1 MAQGL
6 MNPTSVHEDAG
17 LIPGLAQKVKDLGCS
32 EQCRLQAQL
41 GSCCC
46 GCGIGQRLLL
56 KFEP

>member
-17 LIPGLAQKVKDLGCS
+17 SIPGLAQKVKDLGCS

-41 GSCCC
+41 GS
-46 GCGIGQRLLL
+46 GVAVALA
-56 KFEP
+56 